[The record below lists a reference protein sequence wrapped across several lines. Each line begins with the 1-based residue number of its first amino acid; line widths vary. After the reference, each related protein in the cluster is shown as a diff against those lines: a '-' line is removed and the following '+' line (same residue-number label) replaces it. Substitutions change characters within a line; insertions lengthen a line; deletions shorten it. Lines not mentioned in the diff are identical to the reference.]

1 MKYRKYETPA
11 YNIHL
16 IKTDKFKT
24 ITVKIN
30 FKKLFDKEDITFRN
44 ILVNVLLESS
54 CNYPTRRL
62 LEIATE
68 ELYNLGYSSGTFSS
82 GEYAIMSYNCSFL
95 HEKYT
100 EKGMNEKSLQFFF
113 DLLLKPNVVGGK
125 FEKESFKKAYNIL
138 KDDINSF
145 EENNTQ
151 YTNARMYEV
160 MGKKEKI
167 SYRGVG
173 YIEDLEKINEEN
185 LYRYYQNV
193 LKSDLIDIFVI
204 GDIDED
210 KIKNIILHNFN
221 IKTAKKP
228 SKEHFYNH
236 KRINSKIKK
245 VKEKKDINQSYL
257 CMGFKSDPLT
267 LFERQYIANIY
278 SYILGGGADSKL
290 FKNVREKNSLCYSI
304 SASFSSIISTM
315 TISAGINADK
325 YNKATRIIREEVRK
339 MERGEFTESDIEKA
353 KVTYLASFKQL
364 EDSPNSIIN
373 LYVTHQYL
381 GYDLLEER
389 KKSIERVT
397 RQMIINFAKKVHLDT
412 IFFLEGGNNNG

>member
-24 ITVKIN
+24 ISVKIN

-44 ILVNVLLESS
+44 ILVNVLLESTKDF
-54 CNYPTRRL
+54 PTRRL
-62 LEIATE
+62 LEIETE
-68 ELYNLGYSSGTFSS
+68 ELYNLGYSSGTFTS

-113 DLLLKPNVVGGK
+113 DILLKPNVIDGK
-125 FEKESFKKAYNIL
+125 FETESFKKAYNIL
-138 KDDINSF
+138 KDDITSYDD
-145 EENNTQ
+145 NNTR
-151 YTNARMYEV
+151 YTNARMFEV
-160 MGKKEKI
+160 MGKKEKL

-173 YIEDLEKINEEN
+173 YIEDLNKINEKN
-185 LYRYYQNV
+185 LYEYYQNV

-210 KIKNIILHNFN
+210 NIKNIIIDNFN

-236 KRINSKIKK
+236 KKINKRVKKI
-245 VKEKKDINQSYL
+245 KEKKDTNQSYL
-257 CMGFKSDPLT
+257 CMGFKSEPLT
-267 LFERQYIANIY
+267 PFERQYVSSVY

-304 SASFSSIISTM
+304 GSSFSSIINIM

-325 YNKATRIIREEVRK
+325 YNKAIRIIKEEIRK
-339 MERGEFTESDIEKA
+339 MEKGDFNESDIEKA
-353 KVTYLASFKQL
+353 KTTYLASFKQL
-364 EDSPNSIIN
+364 EDSPNSIMN
-373 LYVTHQYL
+373 LYVTNQYL
-381 GYDLLEER
+381 GYDLIDER
-389 KKSIERVT
+389 KKNINRVN
-397 RQMIINFAKKVHLDT
+397 RQMIINVAKKVHLDT
-412 IFFLEGGNNNG
+412 IFFLEGGKEDE